1 MAKTKQLA
9 PKTKGQMT
17 EKDAR
22 QMFLIMALTKALD
35 DQMLRVESGDLRH
48 MNKVI
53 FKQLKQNSKRL
64 YDSLDRTIG
73 MNAETVEQMTDVIH
87 ETIAMI
93 EKQIEI
99 KE

>member
-9 PKTKGQMT
+9 PKSKGQMT

-35 DQMLRVESGDLRH
+35 DQMLRIESSDLRH